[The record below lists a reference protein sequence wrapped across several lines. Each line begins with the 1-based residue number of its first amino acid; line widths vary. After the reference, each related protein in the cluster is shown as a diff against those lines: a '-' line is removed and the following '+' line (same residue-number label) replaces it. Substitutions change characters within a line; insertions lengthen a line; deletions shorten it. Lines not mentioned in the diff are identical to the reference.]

1 MKGKTSLLLME
12 QVAMILVFAIA
23 AAVCLQAFA
32 LSHDISRKNEVRG
45 AAVQAAQNAAE
56 VLKHHGG
63 APAEAFAA
71 AAEILGGESEQ
82 DSYYVNYD
90 KNWNVTKN
98 DAVYRLEAR
107 EVSSGAEGL
116 IRVEIRVLA
125 AESDGAELIFA
136 LPAAWQEVAYGG

>member
-32 LSHDISRKNEVRG
+32 LSHDISRENEARSGAVR
-45 AAVQAAQNAAE
+45 AAQNAAE
-56 VLKHHGG
+56 VLKHCGD
-63 APAEAFAA
+63 ASAEAFSA
-71 AAEILGGESEQ
+71 AAEILGGEAKQ
-82 DSYYVNYD
+82 DEYYANYD
-90 KNWNVTKN
+90 ENWNVTQH

-107 EVSSGAEGL
+107 EVLSGVKGLVRVEVRVLTAEG
-116 IRVEIRVLA
+116 E
-125 AESDGAELIFA
+125 ELFS